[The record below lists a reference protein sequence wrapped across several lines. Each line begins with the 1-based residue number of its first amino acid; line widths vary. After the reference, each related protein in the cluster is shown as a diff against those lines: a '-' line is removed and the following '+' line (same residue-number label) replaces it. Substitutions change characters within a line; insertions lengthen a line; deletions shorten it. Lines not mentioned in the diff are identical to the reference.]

1 MVMPVWIIDAHM
13 ETIFIEVFLNLNHPE
28 NIQLDSEEIRIQLR
42 HLEII
47 LVLWYFDMLTLL
59 FGFISL

>member
-1 MVMPVWIIDAHM
+1 M

-47 LVLWYFDMLTLL
+47 LVLWYFDVLTLL
-59 FGFISL
+59 SRFISL